1 MGFVG
6 KVCPYC
12 KCEIKEDDVVVIC
25 SDCEMPHH
33 KECWIEN
40 KGCTT
45 FGCTGTIMG
54 IDSYGVLQCEK
65 CGAGYVEGKTIC
77 SFCGNELPKGE
88 VNQQALL
95 NSSQYSIQSGNAGY
109 NEISNNDDLYNI
121 DEEINMIIYENQEYY
136 NKKFTKQVS
145 WNWASAFLGSYWYAY
160 RRMYLFQFLYYLI
173 SMIPGT
179 GLFLFILSGLFGN
192 YLYKGKVYKYAR
204 IAKSL
209 DGEMKKE
216 YIQKRRGTNGVA
228 ILIILGVELILFLIL
243 CGLNNTEL

>member
-54 IDSYGVLQCEK
+54 IESYEVLHCK
-65 CGAGYVEGKTIC
+65 NCGADYTECEETC
-77 SFCGNELPKGE
+77 SYCGNTLLKEASK
-88 VNQQALL
+88 QQELL
-95 NSSQYSIQSGNAGY
+95 NSTQYSNQSDKSSSGEFN
-109 NEISNNDDLYNI
+109 NNDDLYNI

-179 GLFLFILSGLFGN
+179 RLFLFILSGLFGN
-192 YLYKGKVYKYAR
+192 YLYKGKVEKYAR